1 MVTTPNKQVTSKF
14 QSAHERPAS
23 CQKKS
28 SNDIKPVPT
37 IPLTPV
43 KPTQISPGM
52 RCLWQR
58 GKANQLAKI
67 APASPPAP
75 PALPAPN
82 QIEKMPEK
90 PPTGEQDATPV
101 TPTKLE
107 KEKPVPKSK
116 TYVARPP
123 FRTRIPRNAAGDTV
137 GSAHRLQGVVVVD
150 NSRRLMFPPP
160 GRNPYAVTSRIY
172 RPSTSGVFDYDLSQ
186 VEKRGFGHC
195 SVDPMKSVPA
205 TELQLL
211 HSGQRSTYLE
221 RRYERSPDDKYNYP
235 EATSWR
241 YGWFH
246 RQSDPFQK
254 RVPRRD

>member
-14 QSAHERPAS
+14 QSAHKQQAA
-23 CQKKS
+23 CLKKS
-28 SNDIKPVPT
+28 SSTIKPVPT

-43 KPTQISPGM
+43 KPTQLSPGM
-52 RCLWQR
+52 RSLWR
-58 GKANQLAKI
+58 RVKANQLGKLS
-67 APASPPAP
+67 PASPPAP
-75 PALPAPN
+75 SAAPAPKL
-82 QIEKMPEK
+82 IEKIPEDPPPSEPATK
-90 PPTGEQDATPV
+90 PVSSAKP
-101 TPTKLE
+101 E

-123 FRTRIPRNAAGDTV
+123 FRTRVPITAGGGTA
-137 GSAHRLQGVVVVD
+137 GTARKLQGMMVVD

-160 GRNPYAVTSRIY
+160 GANPYAVTSRIY
-172 RPSTSGVFDYDLSQ
+172 RPSTSGVFDYDLSP

-195 SVDPMKSVPA
+195 PVDPMKSVPA

-211 HSGQRSTYLE
+211 QSGQRSSYLE